1 MISGL
6 SMYGPQMTF
15 KVLHTH
21 HFSKGKKAGSTQS
34 KQWLIELFYW
44 YKCVWWSGHS
54 ISLSTGPFEMISEA
68 SGKLP
73 IV

>member
-21 HFSKGKKAGSTQS
+21 HFSKGKKEG
-34 KQWLIELFYW
+34 
-44 YKCVWWSGHS
+44 
-54 ISLSTGPFEMISEA
+54 
-68 SGKLP
+68 GKKRAPLK
-73 IV
+73 VNNG